1 MGIWRK
7 VLVGLFL
14 VILGVLWWSVPAR
27 AAEETEEED
36 LSGMME
42 QYAGQLNYGEIQAI
56 IDEITEEPGEFQ
68 FKKYVYSFI
77 TGEKSFSFLTI
88 GSDMAEAV
96 KNQLGENKKVL
107 LRLVTIAILAAV
119 LTNFTNIFK
128 NSQVSETGFYV
139 TYLLMFSILAA
150 SFLNACILAGK
161 TLSQLLEFM
170 KVLVP
175 AYFLTIAFS
184 TGSGTSI
191 LFYESTLILISLVDF
206 VLIKIIIPLIQIYFV
221 LTIANNI
228 SKEDMLSKL
237 AELMELIITWTLKTM
252 LGAVVGFHVIQG
264 LIVPAVDTVKKS
276 MWMKMAGA
284 IPGIGNAMGS
294 VAETVLGAGVLV
306 KNAVGVA
313 GLVAIVIICGIPVVR
328 LVSYTLIYK
337 LGTALVQPIS
347 DKRILNC
354 MNASVKSAGLLLY
367 AVAMGAFL
375 FLLSI
380 AIIAASTNGGIV

>member
-14 VILGVLWWSVPAR
+14 VILGILWWSVPAR
-27 AAEETEEED
+27 AAEETGEED

-184 TGSGTSI
+184 IGSGTSI

-367 AVAMGAFL
+367 TVAMGAFL

>member
-367 AVAMGAFL
+367 TVAMGAFL

>member
-14 VILGVLWWSVPAR
+14 VILGILWWSVPAR

-367 AVAMGAFL
+367 TVAMGAFL